1 MTWRCELAGLT
12 PSFLFLVKDIEMKTI
27 AIAMMCHA
35 INAAYCQSLGDDSQ
49 PSWDDAP
56 DWQRNSAIAGV
67 EMHLANPNA
76 TPEQSHESWYKQKE
90 VEGWTYGEIK
100 DAEKKEH
107 PCFLPYNELPDA
119 QKAKDY
125 LFRTTVHLVKHLPDH
140 EDYLALSAEVV
151 NLRQMVAQ
159 NKSAAI
165 NTATI
170 TSTNIVQKTG
180 GVAIQYVGNKSVY
193 TDHLYESAL
202 TFEQGQVR
210 SVPSDLALKFLKHPE
225 FIRFEGESESNSGE
239 SSDQGLDDDT
249 SSILNRSKE
258 KQKQEIEK
266 ENLVFDEIES
276 VGKMTKAGL
285 VQYALEKYDQKLSPQ
300 KNLDE
305 LKESVTQFI
314 HRFGVV

>member
-1 MTWRCELAGLT
+1 
-12 PSFLFLVKDIEMKTI
+12 MKTI

-35 INAAYCQSLGDDSQ
+35 INAAYCQSMGDDSQ
-49 PSWDDAP
+49 PTWDDAP

-67 EMHLANPNA
+67 EMHLANPDA

-90 VEGWTYGEIK
+90 AEGWKYGEVK
-100 DAEKKEH
+100 DMEKKEH
-107 PCFLPYNELPDA
+107 PCFLPYEELPDE

-125 LFRTTVHLVKHLPDH
+125 LFRTTVHLVKHLPDP

-151 NLRQMVAQ
+151 NLRQKVEHQ
-159 NKSAAI
+159 KNVAI

-170 TSTNIVQKTG
+170 TPTNVVQKSA
-180 GVAIQYVGNKSVY
+180 GVSIQYIGNKSLY

-210 SVPSDLALKFLKHPE
+210 SIPSDLATKFLKHPE
-225 FIRFEGESESNSGE
+225 FTRYEGEPESISGE
-239 SSDQGLDDDT
+239 STEQGLDDDT

-258 KQKQEIEK
+258 KQQEEIDK
-266 ENLVFDEIES
+266 ENKVLDEIETI
-276 VGKMTKAGL
+276 GKMTKAGL
-285 VQYALEKYDQKLSPQ
+285 VQYALEKYEQKLSPQ

-305 LKESVTQFI
+305 LKESVTQMI
-314 HRFGVV
+314 HQYGVV

>member
-1 MTWRCELAGLT
+1 
-12 PSFLFLVKDIEMKTI
+12 MKTI

-49 PSWDDAP
+49 STWDDAP
-56 DWQRNSAIAGV
+56 DWQRQSAIAGV
-67 EMHLANPNA
+67 EMHLANPDA
-76 TPEQSHESWYKQKE
+76 TPEQSHESWYAQKE
-90 VEGWTYGEIK
+90 AEGWTYGEVK

-107 PCFLPYNELPDA
+107 PCFLPYDELPIE

-125 LFRTTVHLVKHLPDH
+125 LFRATVNLVKHLPDP

-151 NLRQMVAQ
+151 NLRQKIEHQKNV
-159 NKSAAI
+159 AI

-170 TSTNIVQKTG
+170 TTTNVVQKSA
-180 GVAIQYVGNKSVY
+180 GVSIQYIGNKSLF

-210 SVPSDLALKFLKHPE
+210 SIPSDLATKFLKHPE
-225 FIRFEGESESNSGE
+225 FTRYEGGPESISGE
-239 SSDQGLDDDT
+239 STEQGLDDDT

-258 KQKQEIEK
+258 KQQEEIDK
-266 ENLVFDEIES
+266 ENKVLDEIETI
-276 VGKMTKAGL
+276 GKMTKAGL
-285 VQYALEKYDQKLSPQ
+285 VQYALEKYEQKLSPQ

-305 LKESVTQFI
+305 LKESVTQMI
-314 HRFGVV
+314 HQFGVV

>member
-1 MTWRCELAGLT
+1 
-12 PSFLFLVKDIEMKTI
+12 MKTI

-35 INAAYCQSLGDDSQ
+35 INAAYCQSMGDDSQ
-49 PSWDDAP
+49 PTWDDAP

-67 EMHLANPNA
+67 EMHLANPDA

-90 VEGWTYGEIK
+90 AEGWKYGDVK
-100 DAEKKEH
+100 DVEKKEH
-107 PCFLPYNELPDA
+107 PCFLPYEELPDE

-125 LFRTTVHLVKHLPDH
+125 LFRTTVHLVKHLPDP

-151 NLRQMVAQ
+151 NLRQKVEHQ
-159 NKSAAI
+159 KNVAI

-170 TSTNIVQKTG
+170 TPTNVVQKPA
-180 GVAIQYVGNKSVY
+180 GVSIQYIGNKSLY

-210 SVPSDLALKFLKHPE
+210 SIPSDLATKFLKHPE
-225 FIRFEGESESNSGE
+225 FTRYEGEPESISGE
-239 SSDQGLDDDT
+239 STEQGLDDDT

-258 KQKQEIEK
+258 KQQEEIDK
-266 ENLVFDEIES
+266 ENKVLDEIETI
-276 VGKMTKAGL
+276 GKMTKAGL
-285 VQYALEKYDQKLSPQ
+285 VQYALEKYEQKLSPQ

-305 LKESVTQFI
+305 LKESVTQMI
-314 HRFGVV
+314 HQYGVV

>member
-1 MTWRCELAGLT
+1 
-12 PSFLFLVKDIEMKTI
+12 MKTI

-35 INAAYCQSLGDDSQ
+35 INAAYCQSMSDESQANWDDSPESHKQ
-49 PSWDDAP
+49 SL
-56 DWQRNSAIAGV
+56 IAGV
-67 EMHLANPNA
+67 EMHLANPDA

-90 VEGWTYGEIK
+90 AEGWKYGEVK

-107 PCFLPYNELPDA
+107 PCFLPYEELPDE

-125 LFRTTVHLVKHLPDH
+125 LFRTTVHLVKHLPDP

-151 NLRQMVAQ
+151 NLRQKVEHQ
-159 NKSAAI
+159 KNVAI

-170 TSTNIVQKTG
+170 TPTNVVQKSA
-180 GVAIQYVGNKSVY
+180 GVSIQYIGNKSLY

-210 SVPSDLALKFLKHPE
+210 SIPSDLATKFLKHPE
-225 FIRFEGESESNSGE
+225 FTRYEGEPESISGE
-239 SSDQGLDDDT
+239 STEQGLDDDT

-258 KQKQEIEK
+258 KQQEEIDK
-266 ENLVFDEIES
+266 ENKILDEIETI
-276 VGKMTKAGL
+276 GKMTKAGL
-285 VQYALEKYDQKLSPQ
+285 VQYALEKYEQKLSPQ

-305 LKESVTQFI
+305 LKESVTQMI
-314 HRFGVV
+314 HQYGVV

>member
-1 MTWRCELAGLT
+1 
-12 PSFLFLVKDIEMKTI
+12 MKTI

-35 INAAYCQSLGDDSQ
+35 INAAYCQSMGDDSQ
-49 PSWDDAP
+49 PTWDDTP
-56 DWQRNSAIAGV
+56 ESHKQSLIAGV
-67 EMHLANPNA
+67 EMHLANPDA
-76 TPEQSHESWYKQKE
+76 TPEQSHESWYKVKE
-90 VEGWTYGEIK
+90 AEGWKYGEVK
-100 DAEKKEH
+100 DMEKKEH
-107 PCFLPYNELPDA
+107 PCFLPYEELPDA

-125 LFRTTVHLVKHLPDH
+125 LFRTTVHLVKDLPDP

-170 TSTNIVQKTG
+170 TSTNIVQKSA
-180 GVAIQYVGNKSVY
+180 GVSIQYIGNKSLY

-210 SVPSDLALKFLKHPE
+210 SIPSDLATKFLKHPE
-225 FIRFEGESESNSGE
+225 FTRYEGEPESISGE
-239 SSDQGLDDDT
+239 STEQGLDDDT

-258 KQKQEIEK
+258 KQQEEIDK
-266 ENLVFDEIES
+266 ENKILDEIETI
-276 VGKMTKAGL
+276 GKMTKAGL
-285 VQYALEKYDQKLSPQ
+285 VQYALEKYEQKLSPQ

-305 LKESVTQFI
+305 LKESVTQMI
-314 HRFGVV
+314 HQYGVV

>member
-1 MTWRCELAGLT
+1 
-12 PSFLFLVKDIEMKTI
+12 MKTI

-35 INAAYCQSLGDDSQ
+35 INAAYCQSMGDDSQ
-49 PSWDDAP
+49 PTWDDAP

-67 EMHLANPNA
+67 EMHLANPDA

-90 VEGWTYGEIK
+90 AEGWKYGEVK
-100 DAEKKEH
+100 DMEKKEH
-107 PCFLPYNELPDA
+107 PCFLSYEELPDE

-125 LFRTTVHLVKHLPDH
+125 LFRTTVHLVKHLPDP

-151 NLRQMVAQ
+151 NLRQKVEHQ
-159 NKSAAI
+159 KNVAI

-170 TSTNIVQKTG
+170 TPTNVVHKSA
-180 GVAIQYVGNKSVY
+180 GVSIQYIGNKSLY

-210 SVPSDLALKFLKHPE
+210 SIPSDLATKFLKHPE
-225 FIRFEGESESNSGE
+225 FTRYEGEPESISGE
-239 SSDQGLDDDT
+239 STEQGLDDDT

-258 KQKQEIEK
+258 KQQEEIDK
-266 ENLVFDEIES
+266 ENKVLDEIETI
-276 VGKMTKAGL
+276 GKMTKAGL
-285 VQYALEKYDQKLSPQ
+285 VQYALEKYEQKLSPQ

-305 LKESVTQFI
+305 LKESVTQMI
-314 HRFGVV
+314 HQYGVV

>member
-1 MTWRCELAGLT
+1 
-12 PSFLFLVKDIEMKTI
+12 MKTI

-49 PSWDDAP
+49 PTWDDAL
-56 DWQRNSAIAGV
+56 DWQRQSAIAGV
-67 EMHLANPNA
+67 EMHLANPDA
-76 TPEQSHESWYKQKE
+76 TPEQSHESWYAQKE
-90 VEGWTYGEIK
+90 AEGWTYGEVK

-107 PCFLPYNELPDA
+107 PCFLPYDELPIE

-125 LFRTTVHLVKHLPDH
+125 LFRATVNLVKHLPDP

-151 NLRQMVAQ
+151 NLRQKVEHQ
-159 NKSAAI
+159 KNVAI

-170 TSTNIVQKTG
+170 TPTNVVQKSA
-180 GVAIQYVGNKSVY
+180 GVSIQYIGNKSLY

-210 SVPSDLALKFLKHPE
+210 SIPGDLATKFLKHPE
-225 FIRFEGESESNSGE
+225 FTRYEGEPEST
-239 SSDQGLDDDT
+239 DDDT

-258 KQKQEIEK
+258 KQQEEIDK
-266 ENLVFDEIES
+266 ENQVFDEIETI
-276 VGKMTKAGL
+276 GKMTKAGL
-285 VQYALEKYDQKLSPQ
+285 VQYALEKYEQKLSQQ

-305 LKESVTQFI
+305 LKESVTQMI
-314 HRFGVV
+314 HQYGIV

>member
-1 MTWRCELAGLT
+1 
-12 PSFLFLVKDIEMKTI
+12 MKTI

-49 PSWDDAP
+49 PTWDDAL
-56 DWQRNSAIAGV
+56 DWQRQSAIAGV
-67 EMHLANPNA
+67 EMHLANPDA
-76 TPEQSHESWYKQKE
+76 TPEQSHESWYAQKE
-90 VEGWTYGEIK
+90 AEGWTYGEVK

-107 PCFLPYNELPDA
+107 PCFLPYDELPIE

-125 LFRTTVHLVKHLPDH
+125 LFRATVHMAKHLPDP

-151 NLRQMVAQ
+151 NLRQKVEHQ
-159 NKSAAI
+159 KNVAI

-170 TSTNIVQKTG
+170 TPTNVVQKSA
-180 GVAIQYVGNKSVY
+180 GVSIQYIGNKSLY

-210 SVPSDLALKFLKHPE
+210 SIPSDLATKFLKHPE
-225 FIRFEGESESNSGE
+225 FTRYEGEPEST
-239 SSDQGLDDDT
+239 DDDT

-258 KQKQEIEK
+258 KQQEEIDK
-266 ENLVFDEIES
+266 ENQVFDEIETI
-276 VGKMTKAGL
+276 GKMTKAGL
-285 VQYALEKYDQKLSPQ
+285 VQYALEKYEQKLSQQ

-305 LKESVTQFI
+305 LKESVTQMI
-314 HRFGVV
+314 HQYGIV

>member
-35 INAAYCQSLGDDSQ
+35 LNAAYCQSMGDDSQ

-107 PCFLPYNELPDA
+107 PCFLPYEELPDA

-125 LFRTTVHLVKHLPDH
+125 LFRATVHLVKQLPDP

-225 FIRFEGESESNSGE
+225 FIRFEGEPEPSIGDT
-239 SSDQGLDDDT
+239 SDQGLDDDT

-305 LKESVTQFI
+305 LKESVTQMI
-314 HRFGVV
+314 HQYGIV